1 MDTSV
6 VLCTHNPRPD
16 YLRRV
21 LSALDA
27 QTLTKERWELL
38 IVDNASAHSLA
49 DGWDLSWHPRGRHV
63 REPRLGL
70 TWARLTGMADTS
82 GALVVFVDDDNLLAS
97 TFLEQA
103 LAIARERPYLGVF
116 GPGRVEPEFEVEPP
130 AVIRPQLYRLALRT
144 AGSARWSN
152 NPDDADSVPWGAG
165 LCVTRRVAAPYR
177 EQIDQLGVA
186 NVLDR
191 RGEDLFAGGDELF
204 SSVAAAAG
212 LGFGVF
218 PELGVNHL
226 VPAERL
232 REEYLLRLIQ
242 DHAFSHGVLRYRSSG
257 TRPRRFGLEK
267 RFRLVLHGLKRGGF
281 SMRCQWAVSR
291 GEARAA
297 RYVTENPLRP
307 GMPVPP
313 RGGPVPT
320 A

>member
-38 IVDNASAHSLA
+38 IVDNASAQSLA

-70 TWARLTGMADTS
+70 TWARLTGMAETS
-82 GALVVFVDDDNLLAS
+82 GALVIFVDDDNLLAT

-103 LAIARERPYLGVF
+103 LAIARERPCLGVF

-130 AVIRPQLYRLALRT
+130 AVIRPQLHMLALRT

-152 NPDDADSVPWGAG
+152 NPDDFDSVPWGAG

-177 EQIDQLGVA
+177 ERIDQLGITG
-186 NVLDR
+186 VLGR
-191 RGEDLFAGGDELF
+191 RGKDLCAGEDDLF
-204 SSVAAAAG
+204 SWVAASAG

-218 PELGVNHL
+218 PELRVTHL
-226 VPAERL
+226 IPADRL
-232 REEYLLRLIQ
+232 REEHLLRLIQ
-242 DHAFSHGVLRYRSSG
+242 DHAFSHGVLRYRWSG
-257 TRPRRFGLEK
+257 TRPRRFALEK
-267 RFRLVLHGLKRGGF
+267 RLRLVLHGLKCGGF
-281 SMRCQWAVSR
+281 SMRCNWAVSR

-297 RYVTENPLRP
+297 RYVTENALRP
-307 GMPVPP
+307 GLPAPP
-313 RGGPVPT
+313 SDSIST
-320 A
+320 S